1 MMESDGEMA
10 EHVCEFCGANDFT
23 EPEILFILT
32 SDQDTPTKRVA
43 SALCGACGRRVKVE
57 HI

>member
-1 MMESDGEMA
+1 MEPDLQP
-10 EHVCEFCGANDFT
+10 EHTCEFCGANDFSV
-23 EPEILFILT
+23 PEILFILT
-32 SDQDTPTKRVA
+32 GDEDTPTKRVT

>member
-1 MMESDGEMA
+1 MERDIDLP
-10 EHVCEFCGANDFT
+10 EHTCEFCGANDFS

-32 SDQDTPTKRVA
+32 GDEDTPTKRVT
-43 SALCGACGRRVKVE
+43 SAHCGSCGRRVKVE